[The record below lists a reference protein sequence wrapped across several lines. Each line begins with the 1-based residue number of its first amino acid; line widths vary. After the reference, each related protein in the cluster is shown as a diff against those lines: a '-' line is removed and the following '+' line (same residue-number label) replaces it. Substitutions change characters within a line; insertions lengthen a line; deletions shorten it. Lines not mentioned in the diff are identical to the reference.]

1 MAPAED
7 SYSGF
12 QATDASGTRLAELL
26 RRKEVERILVGG
38 LATDYCVKHTVLD
51 GLTDGFRV
59 VLLADAIRAV
69 DLNPHDGEIAINEM
83 VRAGA
88 IKVFDSE
95 KIPA

>member
-1 MAPAED
+1 
-7 SYSGF
+7 
-12 QATDASGTRLAELL
+12 
-26 RRKEVERILVGG
+26 
-38 LATDYCVKHTVLD
+38 
-51 GLTDGFRV
+51 LTDGFRV

-95 KIPA
+95 KFPA